1 MAESPNNITTAEE
14 IRNLRKELN
23 LTQRELAKML
33 GVVYAT
39 VNRRGY
45 GQTALRRAAA
55 QWADALKA
63 ASGEGV
69 INSVIHSA
77 QPVRKSQLPPK

>member
-1 MAESPNNITTAEE
+1 MTESPNNITTAEG

-33 GVVYAT
+33 GVVYAK

-45 GQTALRRAAA
+45 GQTAPGGRRLNGLRRRRPRA
-55 QWADALKA
+55 
-63 ASGEGV
+63 GRV
-69 INSVIHSA
+69 
-77 QPVRKSQLPPK
+77 